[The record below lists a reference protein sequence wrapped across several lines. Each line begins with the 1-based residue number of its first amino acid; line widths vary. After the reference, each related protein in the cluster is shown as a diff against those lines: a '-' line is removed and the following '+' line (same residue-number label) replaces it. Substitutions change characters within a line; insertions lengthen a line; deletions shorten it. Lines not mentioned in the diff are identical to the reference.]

1 MKKTLSSEEV
11 EKLAKLSNLVL
22 TDSEKKKIASQFGET
37 LEFVENL
44 KDLDTSKISSITN
57 VTGQENKFFEDG
69 VENRRLLTQ
78 DEALGNVKTKK
89 DGLFVVP
96 KIFK

>member
-1 MKKTLSSEEV
+1 MKIVLSKEEI
-11 EKLAKLSNLVL
+11 EKLARLSNLVL
-22 TDSEKKKIASQFGET
+22 TDSQKKKIASQFGET

-44 KDLDTSKISSITN
+44 KDLDTSKVSSLTN

-78 DEALGNVKTKK
+78 DEAVGNAKSKRE
-89 DGLFVVP
+89 GLFVVP
-96 KIFK
+96 KVFK

>member
-1 MKKTLSSEEV
+1 MKKALSSEEV

-22 TDSEKKKIASQFGET
+22 NDSEKKKIASQFGET
-37 LEFVENL
+37 LEYVENL
-44 KDLDTSKISSITN
+44 KDLDTSKVSSLTN

-69 VENRRLLTQ
+69 VENKRLLTQ
-78 DEALGNVKTKK
+78 DEALGNVNTKK

-96 KIFK
+96 KILK

>member
-1 MKKTLSSEEV
+1 MKKFLTSEEV

-22 TDSEKKKIASQFGET
+22 SDSEKKKIASQFGET
-37 LEFVENL
+37 LDFVENL
-44 KDLDTSKISSITN
+44 KDLDTSKVSSLTN

-78 DEALGNVKTKK
+78 DEAVGNAKSKR

-96 KIFK
+96 KVFK

>member
-22 TDSEKKKIASQFGET
+22 TDSEKRKIASQFGET
-37 LEFVENL
+37 LEFIENL
-44 KDLDTSKISSITN
+44 KDLDTSKVSALTN

-69 VENRRLLTQ
+69 VENKRLLTQ
-78 DEALGNVKTKK
+78 DEAVGNAKSKRE
-89 DGLFVVP
+89 GLFVVP
-96 KIFK
+96 KVFK

>member
-1 MKKTLSSEEV
+1 MKKILTSEEI
-11 EKLAKLSNLVL
+11 EKLARLSNLVL

-44 KDLDTSKISSITN
+44 KDLDTSKISSLTN

-69 VENRRLLTQ
+69 VENKRLLTQ
-78 DEALGNVKTKK
+78 DDAVGNALNKRE
-89 DGLFVVP
+89 GLFVVA
-96 KIFK
+96 KVFK

>member
-1 MKKTLSSEEV
+1 MKKSLTSEEV

-22 TDSEKKKIASQFGET
+22 TNTQKKKIASQFGET

-44 KDLDTSKISSITN
+44 KDLDTSKVSSLTN

-69 VENRRLLTQ
+69 VVNKRLLTQ
-78 DEALGNVKTKK
+78 DEAVGNAKNKR

-96 KIFK
+96 KVFK

>member
-22 TDSEKKKIASQFGET
+22 TDSQKKKIASQFGET

-44 KDLDTSKISSITN
+44 NDLDTSKVSSLTN

-69 VENRRLLTQ
+69 VENTRLLTQ
-78 DEALGNVKTKK
+78 DEAVGNAKSMR

-96 KIFK
+96 KVFK

>member
-1 MKKTLSSEEV
+1 MKKALTTEEI

-22 TDSEKKKIASQFGET
+22 TDAEKKKIASQFGET
-37 LEFVENL
+37 LEYVDNL
-44 KDLDTSKISSITN
+44 NDLDTSKVSSLTN

-78 DEALGNVKTKK
+78 EEALGNVKTKK

-96 KIFK
+96 KVFK

>member
-1 MKKTLSSEEV
+1 MKKTLTTDEI

-22 TDSEKKKIASQFGET
+22 TDSEKNKIASQFGET

-44 KDLDTSKISSITN
+44 KDLDTSKVSSITN

-69 VENRRLLTQ
+69 VENKRLLTQ
-78 DEALGNVKTKK
+78 EEAVGNAKSKRG
-89 DGLFVVP
+89 GLFVVP

>member
-1 MKKTLSSEEV
+1 MKKVLTPEEV

-44 KDLDTSKISSITN
+44 KDLDTSKVSSLTN

-69 VENRRLLTQ
+69 VENKRLLTQ
-78 DEALGNVKTKK
+78 DEAVGNALNKRE
-89 DGLFVVP
+89 GLFVVP
-96 KIFK
+96 KVFK